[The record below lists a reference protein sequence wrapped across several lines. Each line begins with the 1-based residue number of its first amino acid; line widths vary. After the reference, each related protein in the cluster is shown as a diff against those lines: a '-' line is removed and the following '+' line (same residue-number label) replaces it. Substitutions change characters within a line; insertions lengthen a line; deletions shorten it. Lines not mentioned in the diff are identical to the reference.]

1 MFSYMVSDSNGLGWS
16 TTVMVIGSVNE
27 LAQSTTM
34 FTGIISDGYG
44 LAQSTAMF
52 TYMVSDGN

>member
-1 MFSYMVSDSNGLGWS
+1 MVSDSNGLGWS
-16 TTVMVIGSVNE
+16 TTVMVIGSVNG